1 MHLSVNYNGSN
12 GHPHNWKQT
21 LEPILQ
27 RDDDYQNKK
36 LTYTVNTPVTESFPD
51 SNGMVDE

>member
-1 MHLSVNYNGSN
+1 MNYNGGN

-51 SNGMVDE
+51 VNGMVDE